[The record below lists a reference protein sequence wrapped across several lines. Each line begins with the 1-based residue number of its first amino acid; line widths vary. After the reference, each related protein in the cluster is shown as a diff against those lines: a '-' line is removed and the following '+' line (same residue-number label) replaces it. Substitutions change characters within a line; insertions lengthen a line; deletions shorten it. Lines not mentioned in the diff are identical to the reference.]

1 VAAGELAQAQALPLE
16 LKIIKSQQRI
26 REWHDHWRGQVY
38 ISFSGGKDSTVL
50 LRLAREI
57 YPDIPAVFCDTGM
70 EYPEVREFARSMPGV
85 ETVRP
90 EMNFREVIEKYG
102 YPVVS
107 KEQSKYIRQ
116 IRTTKSERLRN
127 QRLCGDDKGTLNKL
141 SERWKFL
148 INAPFKI
155 SDECCDVMKKKPF
168 KRYEKESQRVM
179 ITGEMASDSRRRKT
193 NYMMRG
199 CNAFDMKRP
208 KSTPLG
214 FWLERDI
221 LEYLRQFS
229 LPYASVYGDIIEHN
243 GRLITTGAELT
254 GCMFCMFGVHMD
266 RGENRFMRM
275 RRTHPKLWDYCIHK
289 LGCGRVLNYIGVP
302 YSGLFSEEED
312 AKCLN

>member
-1 VAAGELAQAQALPLE
+1 
-16 LKIIKSQQRI
+16 
-26 REWHDHWRGQVY
+26 VY

-50 LRLAREI
+50 LHLAREI
-57 YPDIPAVFCDTGM
+57 YPDIPAVFCDTGL

-90 EMNFREVIEKYG
+90 DMNFREVIEKYG
-102 YPVVS
+102 YPVIS
-107 KEQSKYIRQ
+107 KLQAKYIRE

-127 QRLCGDDKGTLNKL
+127 LRLYGNDKGTLSKL

-155 SDECCDVMKKKPF
+155 SDQCCDVMKKKPLN
-168 KRYEKESQRVM
+168 RYEKESQRVAM
-179 ITGEMASDSRRRKT
+179 TGEMASDGRRRKT

-199 CNAFDMKRP
+199 CNAFDLKRP

-214 FWLERDI
+214 FWTERDI

-229 LPYASVYGDIIEHN
+229 LPYAPVYGEIVEHN
-243 GRLITTGAELT
+243 GGLITTGADRT
-254 GCMFCMFGVHMD
+254 GCMFCMFGIHLD

-275 RRTHPKLWDYCIHK
+275 QRTHPKLWDYCIHK
-289 LGCGRVLNYIGVP
+289 LGCGRALNYIGIP
-302 YSGLFSEEED
+302 YSGLFSEPDE
-312 AKCLN
+312 